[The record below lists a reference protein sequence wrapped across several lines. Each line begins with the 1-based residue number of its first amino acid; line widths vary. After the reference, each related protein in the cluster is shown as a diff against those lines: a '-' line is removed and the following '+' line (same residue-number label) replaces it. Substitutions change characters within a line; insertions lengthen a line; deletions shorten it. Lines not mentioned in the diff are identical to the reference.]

1 LTSENV
7 GREEKLMPQRRKPP
21 WTAASIAAFR
31 SVIKYGINDSL
42 SLPIGERTKAV
53 ILTAV
58 QGLRLRSSFWQQW
71 FTSKLHQHHSE
82 NSENLS
88 KSATKDY

>member
-58 QGLRLRSSFWQQW
+58 QGLRLREQRISSGITVVKDDIVSSASRHM
-71 FTSKLHQHHSE
+71 TSH
-82 NSENLS
+82 
-88 KSATKDY
+88 